1 MSSGNGSELTF
12 NSYLD
17 HHLQFWTVGA
27 SEGFWRWNIDSLIV
41 SFVLGLILA
50 LFLYIQAR
58 KVSIDKPTK
67 FQVVVE
73 MFIDWVNGTAKSF
86 IKGDVKFFAPLVG
99 VSFLWIFAMNLVDL
113 IPVDW
118 IPRLAAL
125 ISGNPDIHFRPLP
138 TADANITFGIDIAL
152 FIIIIIA
159 GFKSK
164 GLGYYKNF
172 ACHPLPGIFMVP
184 INLFLEILG
193 FFAEFLSLSLRLF
206 GNMFAGEI
214 IFILIASMYGIG
226 IVFGIFALPLS
237 FIWALLHVLVIT
249 LQAYI
254 FMMLSIVYLSKAWN
268 KDEEH

>member
-12 NSYLD
+12 ESYLE
-17 HHLQFWTVGA
+17 HHLQFLTVGEKGTFWTV
-27 SEGFWRWNIDSLIV
+27 NLDSLIV
-41 SFVLGLILA
+41 SFGLGIILA
-50 LFLYIQAR
+50 LVLLWQAR
-58 KVSIDKPTK
+58 KASSGVPTK

-73 MFIDWVNGTAKSF
+73 MFIEWVNGTVKSF
-86 IKGDVKFFAPLVG
+86 IHCDVRLFAPLAG
-99 VSFLWIFAMNLVDL
+99 VAFLWIFAMNLVDL

-118 IPRLAAL
+118 IPKLVAL
-125 ISGNPDIHFRPLP
+125 ITGNPDIHFRPLP
-138 TADANITFGIDIAL
+138 TADANITFGIDLAL
-152 FIIIIIA
+152 FIIIIIT

-164 GLGYYKNF
+164 GLGYYRNF
-172 ACHPLPGIFMVP
+172 ACAPLPGLLAVP

-214 IFILIASMYGIG
+214 IFILIAAMFGSGIAFAIG
-226 IVFGIFALPLS
+226 ALPLS
-237 FIWALLHVLVIT
+237 FLWALLHILVIT

-268 KDEEH
+268 KDH